1 MNLRHPCFDRKI
13 LSAIQLD
20 TSIPHKMIAKLANQG
35 QQRQFWTLALA
46 RDAVAIATLV
56 LATAVTQALANT
68 PAQAETVSQQLAQR
82 RDETP
87 AKSETT
93 QLLVNPT
100 TGNDTTG
107 NGSDRTPFKTI
118 TQALR
123 VAGPNTAIV
132 LAPGTYS
139 EETGE
144 TFPIALKPGVTIQ
157 GDPASKGRNIIIKGG
172 GLFISPTFARQNIA
186 ILGADKAGITGV
198 TVTNTNRRGYGL
210 WIESSSPVVT
220 DNTFIGNSHDGISV
234 TGNSATL
241 IRNNYFA
248 ENGANG
254 ITIYNTSRPEVRE
267 NVFEKTGF
275 GINIGQNAA
284 PLLVGN
290 RITENLDG
298 IVVQNK
304 AQPVLRGNTIEGNSR
319 DGIVAIGEARP
330 DLGTAQQP
338 GGNIFRNNRRLDIN
352 GKTSSQTIP
361 AFGNQLARNRTTG
374 RLDLAGTAP
383 LDPTPVEV
391 TASGRVQSPPT
402 VISPILSSRE
412 TRSTNSFPS
421 NAAVEIPVP
430 PPAAQPVQVNQT
442 QPRVQRRDSRT
453 LPVLPSTTQ
462 TGALEITSSIP
473 TPESQRASQPL
484 PSFPSTTEEGTGGNF
499 GSVQPVR
506 QSRGT
511 LPNPG
516 VEAGLLP
523 VPGSEIPMANADNN
537 LPMVPISQDNPR
549 QQQRRY
555 ATPPTPRSVPNRA
568 VALGLRYRVVVEAE
582 NPRQQRLV
590 RSIVPGAFQTRA
602 NGRVMMQV
610 GAYSDR
616 QEAEEM
622 LQKIN
627 SNGLTGAIEELQL

>member
-1 MNLRHPCFDRKI
+1 VDLRYPYFDRKI
-13 LSAIQLD
+13 LSATQMD
-20 TSIPHKMIAKLANQG
+20 TSIPPKMRAKLANQG

-56 LATAVTQALANT
+56 LATTVTQALANT
-68 PAQAETVSQQLAQR
+68 PVLAETLQDRLAQS

-87 AKSETT
+87 ARSETT

-144 TFPIALKPGVTIQ
+144 TFPIELKPGVTIQ

-186 ILGADKAGITGV
+186 ILGADKAGIVGV

-210 WIESSSPVVT
+210 WIESSNPVVS

-275 GINIGQNAA
+275 GINVGQNAA
-284 PLLVGN
+284 PLLIGN
-290 RITENLDG
+290 RITQNLDG

-319 DGIVAIGEARP
+319 DGVVAIGEARP

-338 GGNIFRNNRRLDIN
+338 GANIFRNNRRLDIN
-352 GKTSSQTIP
+352 GKTSSQIIP
-361 AFGNQLARNRTTG
+361 AFGNQLARGRTTG

-383 LDPTPVEV
+383 PTPVEV
-391 TASGRVQSPPT
+391 TADSCHA
-402 VISPILSSRE
+402 
-412 TRSTNSFPS
+412 NSKFQG
-421 NAAVEIPVP
+421 NAI
-430 PPAAQPVQVNQT
+430 
-442 QPRVQRRDSRT
+442 D
-453 LPVLPSTTQ
+453 
-462 TGALEITSSIP
+462 
-473 TPESQRASQPL
+473 
-484 PSFPSTTEEGTGGNF
+484 
-499 GSVQPVR
+499 
-506 QSRGT
+506 
-511 LPNPG
+511 
-516 VEAGLLP
+516 
-523 VPGSEIPMANADNN
+523 
-537 LPMVPISQDNPR
+537 
-549 QQQRRY
+549 
-555 ATPPTPRSVPNRA
+555 
-568 VALGLRYRVVVEAE
+568 
-582 NPRQQRLV
+582 
-590 RSIVPGAFQTRA
+590 
-602 NGRVMMQV
+602 
-610 GAYSDR
+610 
-616 QEAEEM
+616 
-622 LQKIN
+622 K
-627 SNGLTGAIEELQL
+627 

>member
-1 MNLRHPCFDRKI
+1 
-13 LSAIQLD
+13 
-20 TSIPHKMIAKLANQG
+20 MIAKLANQG

>member
-1 MNLRHPCFDRKI
+1 MDLRYPYFDRKI
-13 LSAIQLD
+13 LSATQMD
-20 TSIPHKMIAKLANQG
+20 TSIPPKMRAKLANQG

-56 LATAVTQALANT
+56 LATTVTQALANT
-68 PAQAETVSQQLAQR
+68 PVLAETLQDRLAQS

-87 AKSETT
+87 ARSETT

-144 TFPIALKPGVTIQ
+144 TFPIELKPGVTIQ

-186 ILGADKAGITGV
+186 ILGADKAGIVGV

-210 WIESSSPVVT
+210 WIESSNPVVS

-275 GINIGQNAA
+275 GINVGQNAA
-284 PLLVGN
+284 PLLIGN
-290 RITENLDG
+290 RITQNLDG

-319 DGIVAIGEARP
+319 DGVVAIGEARP

-338 GGNIFRNNRRLDIN
+338 GANIFRNNRRLDIN
-352 GKTSSQTIP
+352 GKTSSQIIP
-361 AFGNQLARNRTTG
+361 AFGNQLARGRTTG

-383 LDPTPVEV
+383 PTPVEV
-391 TASGRVQSPPT
+391 TALQSPPT
-402 VISPILSSRE
+402 VVTPILSSRE

-421 NAAVEIPVP
+421 NTAVEIPVP
-430 PPAAQPVQVNQT
+430 PPATSLSQEQPVQVNQT
-442 QPRVQRRDSRT
+442 QPRVQRRNSRT
-453 LPVLPSTTQ
+453 LPILPSTTP
-462 TGALEITSSIP
+462 TGALENTSS
-473 TPESQRASQPL
+473 TPESQGVSQPL
-484 PSFPSTTEEGTGGNF
+484 PSFPSTRVDNGGSNF
-499 GSVQPVR
+499 DPVPAVR
-506 QSRGT
+506 QGRGT

-516 VEAGLLP
+516 VQAGLLP
-523 VPGSEIPMANADNN
+523 VPGSEIPMANTDNN
-537 LPMVPISQDNPR
+537 LPMVAISQDNPR

-555 ATPPTPRSVPNRA
+555 SAPPTPRSVPNRA

-590 RSIVPGAFQTRA
+590 RSIVPGAFQSRF
-602 NGRVMMQV
+602 NGRRVMQV

-616 QEAEEM
+616 QQAEEM

-627 SNGLTGAIEELQL
+627 SNGLTGTIEELQF

>member
-1 MNLRHPCFDRKI
+1 MR
-13 LSAIQLD
+13 
-20 TSIPHKMIAKLANQG
+20 AKLANQG

-46 RDAVAIATLV
+46 RDAVAIATI
-56 LATAVTQALANT
+56 LATAVTLALGKT
-68 PAQAETVSQQLAQR
+68 PAQAETVSQQLAQS

-144 TFPIALKPGVTIQ
+144 TFPITLKPGVTIQ

-210 WIESSSPVVT
+210 WIESSSPVVA

-241 IRNNYFA
+241 IRNNYFS

-290 RITENLDG
+290 RITQNLDG

-338 GGNIFRNNRRLDIN
+338 GANIFRNNRRLDIN

-383 LDPTPVEV
+383 PTPVEV
-391 TASGRVQSPPT
+391 TASQSPPT
-402 VISPILSSRE
+402 VVSPILSSRG

-421 NAAVEIPVP
+421 NTAVEIPVP
-430 PPAAQPVQVNQT
+430 PPATSQIQPVQVNQT

-453 LPVLPSTTQ
+453 LPVLPSTSQ

-484 PSFPSTTEEGTGGNF
+484 PSFPSTREEGTRGNF

-506 QSRGT
+506 QGRGT

-523 VPGSEIPMANADNN
+523 VPGSEIPMANTDNN
-537 LPMVPISQDNPR
+537 LPMVAISQDNPR
-549 QQQRRY
+549 QQQRNY
-555 ATPPTPRSVPNRA
+555 SAPPTPRSVPNRA
-568 VALGLRYRVVVEAE
+568 VALGLRYRVVVEVE
-582 NPRQQRLV
+582 SPRQQRLV

-610 GAYSDR
+610 GAYRDR

-627 SNGLTGAIEELQL
+627 SNGLTGAIEELQF